1 MCVSR
6 CSSYGLTAYRDRR
19 LRDPIRAAT
28 PGGATRART
37 TFVTS
42 SIGCDGNLCG
52 RGGRGRSGNIANRS
66 GLLSRARTTGRGDR
80 GGLVA
85 RGTSGRTATCGV
97 GTWREGR
104 AGETADG
111 GGANLLGG
119 GTVPS
124 RLRTRSGLIGGES

>member
-19 LRDPIRAAT
+19 LRDPISAAT
-28 PGGATRART
+28 PGGATGART
-37 TFVTS
+37 TVVTS
-42 SIGCDGNLCG
+42 NIGCDANLCG

-66 GLLSRARTTGRGDR
+66 GLVSRPRTTGRGEP

-85 RGTSGRTATCGV
+85 RGTSRRTATCGV

-111 GGANLLGG
+111 GGANRLRG

-124 RLRTRSGLIGGES
+124 RLRGRAGLISGE